1 MPPTFDVVPPRYNS
15 NTNKG
20 QRMTNINRSHEVI
33 KNLQSVKGDLVSH
46 HPYPYAFG
54 WAWAMLTETQRDE
67 MLKLAEAKA
76 NKEKENN

>member
-1 MPPTFDVVPPRYNS
+1 MTKPFDVGGLGYNS

-46 HPYPYAFG
+46 YPYPYAFG